1 MNGAGS
7 GHQHSHPALLLGK
20 SGRDEELDPT
30 TADLFPP
37 PGDQRQTPRVPRAGS
52 LCRDPFANVPTPCLQ
67 LEEDQICVYVLQEEK
82 QHDAAVTF

>member
-20 SGRDEELDPT
+20 FGRAEELGAT

-52 LCRDPFANVPTPCLQ
+52 LCRDPFANVPSPCLQ
-67 LEEDQICVYVLQEEK
+67 LEEDQICVCVCYRKKSSMMLP
-82 QHDAAVTF
+82 

>member
-20 SGRDEELDPT
+20 SGRDEELGAT

-37 PGDQRQTPRVPRAGS
+37 LGTRGKHHVRLEQGACAEIPLQMCLLRACS
-52 LCRDPFANVPTPCLQ
+52 WRRTKYV
-67 LEEDQICVYVLQEEK
+67 CVCVTGRK
-82 QHDAAVTF
+82 AA

>member
-20 SGRDEELDPT
+20 FGRDEELGAT

-37 PGDQRQTPRVPRAGS
+37 LGTRGKRHVRLEQGA
-52 LCRDPFANVPTPCLQ
+52 CADPFANVPTPCLQ
-67 LEEDQICVYVLQEEK
+67 LEEDQICVCVCYRKKSSMMLP
-82 QHDAAVTF
+82 